1 MIYLHTYF
9 RSGELAQ
16 DFEEK
21 KALMVKAQEDT
32 TFTYHKKKG
41 ITMEKKEARAQKE
54 EADRYQKLQDDLTK
68 CQLEEQLFKLYHN
81 EREIDYL
88 SNELKNHQKNLNE
101 LVSYCNS
108 LHTYICVKDLEW
120 VDKNK
125 RQCFIRRIKLLNALL
140 SSYVYIE
147 LEQFYSTCFI
157 SSGCTGIQI
166 EMLYYE
172 AL

>member
-1 MIYLHTYF
+1 MYKHISQLNGWLCYNIYF

-16 DFEEK
+16 EFEEK
-21 KALMVKAQEDT
+21 KALMAKAQEDT

-101 LVSYCNS
+101 LVS
-108 LHTYICVKDLEW
+108 E
-120 VDKNK
+120 
-125 RQCFIRRIKLLNALL
+125 LLQ
-140 SSYVYIE
+140 Y
-147 LEQFYSTCFI
+147 
-157 SSGCTGIQI
+157 
-166 EMLYYE
+166 
-172 AL
+172 

>member
-1 MIYLHTYF
+1 MWHIIRNIC

-16 DFEEK
+16 QFEEK
-21 KALMVKAQEDT
+21 KALMAKAQQDT

-68 CQLEEQLFKLYHN
+68 SQLEEQLFRLYHN

-101 LVSYCNS
+101 VVSIILTVHAYMYVLYFMYVCM
-108 LHTYICVKDLEW
+108 CV
-120 VDKNK
+120 
-125 RQCFIRRIKLLNALL
+125 CM
-140 SSYVYIE
+140 Y
-147 LEQFYSTCFI
+147 
-157 SSGCTGIQI
+157 
-166 EMLYYE
+166 
-172 AL
+172 

>member
-1 MIYLHTYF
+1 MC

-21 KALMVKAQEDT
+21 KALMMKAQQDT

-81 EREIDYL
+81 EREIDNL
-88 SNELKNHQKNLNE
+88 SDELKNHQKNLNE
-101 LVSYCNS
+101 LVSVV
-108 LHTYICVKDLEW
+108 LCVL
-120 VDKNK
+120 V
-125 RQCFIRRIKLLNALL
+125 CVCAC
-140 SSYVYIE
+140 VH
-147 LEQFYSTCFI
+147 
-157 SSGCTGIQI
+157 
-166 EMLYYE
+166 MLCV
-172 AL
+172 

>member
-1 MIYLHTYF
+1 MWHIIRNIC

-16 DFEEK
+16 QFEEK
-21 KALMVKAQEDT
+21 KALMAKAQQDT

-68 CQLEEQLFKLYHN
+68 CQLEEQLFRLYHN

-101 LVSYCNS
+101 VVSII
-108 LHTYICVKDLEW
+108 LTIHAYILCIYVRYVCV
-120 VDKNK
+120 
-125 RQCFIRRIKLLNALL
+125 CI
-140 SSYVYIE
+140 Y
-147 LEQFYSTCFI
+147 
-157 SSGCTGIQI
+157 
-166 EMLYYE
+166 
-172 AL
+172 